1 MMAGLSINWQWAT
14 PNVVVPQGSRFR
26 TSGASD
32 AFGDVADSITR
43 VKQSRYREEQNR
55 LARERQELLDAR
67 AEEDRQR
74 RISEEERIK
83 GVRDQMA
90 DRLAGNSRM
99 AANLEELKA
108 RQLELQTAIAQIKS
122 KWGM

>member
-1 MMAGLSINWQWAT
+1 MAGLSINWQWAN
-14 PNVVVPQGSRFR
+14 PNVAVPQGSRFR

-90 DRLAGNSRM
+90 GRLAGNSRM
-99 AANLEELKA
+99 AANLDELKA

>member
-1 MMAGLSINWQWAT
+1 MSMTVDWRWAT

-83 GVRDQMA
+83 GVRGQMA

-108 RQLELQTAIAQIKS
+108 RQLELQTAIAKIKS

>member
-1 MMAGLSINWQWAT
+1 MAGLSINWQWAN
-14 PNVVVPQGSRFR
+14 PNVAVPQGSRFR
-26 TSGASD
+26 TSGASE
-32 AFGDVADSITR
+32 AFGDVANSITR

-55 LARERQELLDAR
+55 LARERQEKLDEWAEDDR
-67 AEEDRQR
+67 TRKLAEEQ
-74 RISEEERIK
+74 RIK
-83 GVRDQMA
+83 NVRRGMA

-99 AANLEELKA
+99 AANLDELKA

>member
-1 MMAGLSINWQWAT
+1 MSGMMIDWRWIS

-26 TSGASD
+26 TSGAAE
-32 AFGDVADSITR
+32 AFSDVADSITK

-74 RISEEERIK
+74 RISEEDARK
-83 GVRDQMA
+83 GVYSQMSR
-90 DRLAGNSRM
+90 RLLGDGSSD
-99 AANLEELKA
+99 LESLKQQQQ
-108 RQLELQTAIAQIKS
+108 QLMQSIASIKN

>member
-1 MMAGLSINWQWAT
+1 MALSINWQWAS

-32 AFGDVADSITR
+32 AFGDVADSITK

-55 LARERQELLDAR
+55 LARERQDIMDAR

-74 RISEEERIK
+74 RIAEEERIK
-83 GVRDQMA
+83 GVRGQMA
-90 DRLAGNSRM
+90 DRLAGNARM
-99 AANLEELKA
+99 ATTLEGLKA
-108 RQLELQTAIAQIKS
+108 QQLELQTAISQIKS
-122 KWGM
+122 KWGI

>member
-1 MMAGLSINWQWAT
+1 MTVDWRWAT

-83 GVRDQMA
+83 GVRGQMA

-108 RQLELQTAIAQIKS
+108 RQLELQTAIAKIKS

>member
-1 MMAGLSINWQWAT
+1 MMAGLSINWQWAN

-43 VKQSRYREEQNR
+43 VKQSSYREEQNR

-74 RISEEERIK
+74 RISEEERKKALYGEAAGILRNE
-83 GVRDQMA
+83 GSD
-90 DRLAGNSRM
+90 DLA
-99 AANLEELKA
+99 ALKEQQK
-108 RQLELQTAIAQIKS
+108 QLMGQIAQIKNT
-122 KWGM
+122 WGI

>member
-1 MMAGLSINWQWAT
+1 MAALSINWQWAN

-26 TSGASD
+26 TSGAYD

-43 VKQSRYREEQNR
+43 VKQSNYREEQNR

-83 GVRDQMA
+83 GVQGQMA
-90 DRLAGNSRM
+90 GRLAGNSRM